1 MTVANLIKCILYNSS
16 LCL

>member
-1 MTVANLIKCILYNSS
+1 MTVENLIKCILYNSS